1 MILQF
6 NLSESLNQS
15 IRFTKSRKLILR
27 IYLFDCLEEE
37 VTVVHNVSLDEEF
50 THEARSHLEMALSKL
65 RFLLLIIELNARALV
80 DILLRE
86 EIYASVTLDRMSRE
100 LALACSCNSTR
111 ESRL

>member
-1 MILQF
+1 
-6 NLSESLNQS
+6 
-15 IRFTKSRKLILR
+15 
-27 IYLFDCLEEE
+27 
-37 VTVVHNVSLDEEF
+37 
-50 THEARSHLEMALSKL
+50 MALSKL

-86 EIYASVTLDRMSRE
+86 EIYASVTLDRMRRE